1 MIEFYFKLKP
11 NFSQMWCEAVSKTLD
26 LMTSLSDNDLSKLLP
41 VTYKSLT
48 VLARRHVTSSM
59 TSCTTSYTELTTQE
73 ERLDAAFQKWLL
85 RVGDLYDV
93 SA

>member
-1 MIEFYFKLKP
+1 
-11 NFSQMWCEAVSKTLD
+11 MWCEAVSKTLD
-26 LMTSLSDNDLSKLLP
+26 LMTSLSDDDLSKLLP

-48 VLARRHVTSSM
+48 VLARRHTSSM
-59 TSCTTSYTELTTQE
+59 TSSSATSYTELTTQE